1 LNWSCCGWEKG
12 RTGAYL
18 AAIFGALLILAA
30 LVLAMWRFTT
40 PPDLAAER
48 AAQRAKAREEL
59 TAAETEM
66 LTTYGW
72 MDKTKGIVHIP
83 VSEALKLSLQQAQ
96 DPAAARKDL
105 IAREEKATALGPRLP
120 PKPSQYE

>member
-1 LNWSCCGWEKG
+1 MNCCCWGKG
-12 RTGAYL
+12 KTAAYI
-18 AAIFGALLILAA
+18 AVIFGALLIFAA

-48 AAQRAKAREEL
+48 AAERAKAREEL

-72 MDKTKGIVHIP
+72 MDKARGIIHIP
-83 VSEALKLSLQQAQ
+83 VTEAVKFSEQLGQ
-96 DPAAARKDL
+96 DPAAARSNLLDRV
-105 IAREEKATALGPRLP
+105 AKAAAPAPKLP
-120 PKPSQYE
+120 EKPSQYE